1 MFITAML
8 LVVTS
13 GTCVGETK
21 GSETSTQDSG
31 GWIQGPAVTV
41 KRPEHFAEGDRGA
54 TERNDVTE
62 IARDNNGNE
71 SDLNELTENGS
82 DLTEY
87 GSEYTAYPDPL
98 IRE

>member
-1 MFITAML
+1 MRWWNQGIRHFNPGL
-8 LVVTS
+8 
-13 GTCVGETK
+13 
-21 GSETSTQDSG
+21 G

>member
-1 MFITAML
+1 MRWWNQGIRNFNP
-8 LVVTS
+8 
-13 GTCVGETK
+13 GPG
-21 GSETSTQDSG
+21 GST
-31 GWIQGPAVTV
+31 QGPAVTV